1 MYSIYNSNQT
11 NLVDSYIDTI
21 GPHIFL
27 VNVNGN
33 SNYPKM
39 IWIVTL
45 CFVVIILMLAVLKKV
60 VDVGVMLW

>member
-1 MYSIYNSNQT
+1 MKIYSI
-11 NLVDSYIDTI
+11 NLVDNYIDTM
-21 GPHIFL
+21 GTNIFIL

-60 VDVGVMLW
+60 VDVGAMLW

>member
-1 MYSIYNSNQT
+1 MGT
-11 NLVDSYIDTI
+11 
-21 GPHIFL
+21 HIFIL

-60 VDVGVMLW
+60 VDVGAMHWYFMATRILC